1 MACHVTSLSNK
12 RAIEDSSPLS
22 IKRPCS
28 NNRNNTIGGVYT
40 TRNMTP
46 PGGDD
51 HTDSEDD
58 WAFYGVSK
66 RPALLPPMSPP
77 AVDSDDDEERQ
88 NDYVYDQQQK
98 LASYASL
105 KSVKSSSSLVSR
117 QNGGYK
123 RRRRVLSVPES
134 DITARARCFEY
145 LVGAIDEV
153 WAQYCDCT
161 SSAEVQMY
169 GGDLPCSPVSL
180 YDGLAVSDN
189 EDGQANT
196 EEDGPASG
204 VERGIQ
210 LMNLK
215 KRLLNAKYFFSELLE
230 NRSWDACA
238 QFWDRWDLVKYSTV
252 DLVEDTDD
260 DEVVDHVCEE
270 IEAGRA
276 YRGC

>member
-1 MACHVTSLSNK
+1 MTCHVTSVPNK
-12 RAIEDSSPLS
+12 RPIEDSSPLS

-40 TRNMTP
+40 TRTMTP

-77 AVDSDDDEERQ
+77 AVDSDDDDNQR
-88 NDYVYDQQQK
+88 NDYVYDQQN
-98 LASYASL
+98 LATYSSL
-105 KSVKSSSSLVSR
+105 KSVKSSSSLGSR
-117 QNGGYK
+117 QTGGYK

-180 YDGLAVSDN
+180 YDGLAVSDT
-189 EDGQANT
+189 EDGHTNI
-196 EEDGPASG
+196 EDDGAASG

-260 DEVVDHVCEE
+260 DEVVDRVCEE
-270 IEAGRA
+270 LEAGRA